1 MYPLRNRQTLRSLS
15 RCFSVPYE
23 KEERDTDMM
32 GVSDKKNDS
41 MAHEGSAVAVSCT
54 RWFGGRTEKG
64 TWLGLLCEDRPPG

>member
-1 MYPLRNRQTLRSLS
+1 MSRVLRCSILDQYVPSQKQTLHSFS

-41 MAHEGSAVAVSCT
+41 VAHEGSAMAVSCT
-54 RWFGGRTEKG
+54 R
-64 TWLGLLCEDRPPG
+64 